1 MAVAL
6 DLAQHG
12 EFDAAMIDINIRG
25 AKAFPVAELLAQRD
39 IPFVFTSGY
48 AERAAPD
55 KWINHPRL
63 DKPYGHKDV
72 QRELQ
77 RLIAS

>member
-1 MAVAL
+1 
-6 DLAQHG
+6 
-12 EFDAAMIDINIRG
+12 MIDINIRG

-48 AERAAPD
+48 AGRSVPHRWE
-55 KWINHPRL
+55 KHPRL
-63 DKPYGHKDV
+63 DKPYGHEDV
-72 QRELQ
+72 QRELR